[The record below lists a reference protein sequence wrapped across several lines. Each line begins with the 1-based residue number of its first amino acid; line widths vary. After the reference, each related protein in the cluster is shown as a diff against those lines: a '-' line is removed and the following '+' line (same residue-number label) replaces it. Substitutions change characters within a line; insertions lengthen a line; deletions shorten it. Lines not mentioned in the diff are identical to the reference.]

1 MTNVSIIKLISGVD
15 LVGIITEELDS
26 SINISEPYQIAY
38 NIDTDSIS
46 FIPFS
51 FWSYDTVFN
60 ISRNHILYISSSMEL
75 LAKRY
80 SEVVNKTNKE
90 IKSED
95 ELDELLFD
103 DTYEYDEFEV
113 NNNKESNITLH

>member
-51 FWSYDTVFN
+51 FWSAKA
-60 ISRNHILYISSSMEL
+60 
-75 LAKRY
+75 LA
-80 SEVVNKTNKE
+80 
-90 IKSED
+90 
-95 ELDELLFD
+95 
-103 DTYEYDEFEV
+103 
-113 NNNKESNITLH
+113 